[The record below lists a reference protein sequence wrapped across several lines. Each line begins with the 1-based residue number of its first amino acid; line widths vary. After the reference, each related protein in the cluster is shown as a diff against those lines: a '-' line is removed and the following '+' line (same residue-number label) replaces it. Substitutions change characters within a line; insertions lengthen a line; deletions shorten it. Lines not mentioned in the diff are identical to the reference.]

1 MNLDNGL
8 ILFALVVFQL
18 LFIAFFLFTSKKG
31 NRLSN
36 VLLGL
41 FFLLIGLNLLDL
53 TLSIRGLYKYYAKF
67 ALLDDAFILAF
78 GPLIYSYSK
87 SVIYKDYRF
96 SKKEFL
102 HFLPYLIATITFF
115 VGSMLQSGEAQKSLL
130 DDIQT
135 YSLPVWLMAVFSAI
149 FLHPFVY
156 LLLCYQQLRK
166 YKQEIL
172 QSFSDIQRVSLGWLS
187 FMINSLTVIWVI
199 SFLNALLPLT
209 IFIEYLQFTI
219 VFFIVFIFYF
229 VNKVILK
236 ALNQPK
242 LFDGISQSDEKY
254 ADSRLTVEENENYKN
269 RLINLMNNEK
279 PYLEPEININLLAG
293 KLEIPSKTLSQV
305 INQSFQK
312 NFFDF
317 INEYRVGEAV
327 NLFRNT
333 EDDKLTVLEVVYKS
347 GFNSKSSFNTFF
359 KKINGVTPTEFR
371 DSIQK

>member
-53 TLSIRGLYKYYAKF
+53 TLSISGLYKYYAKF

-102 HFLPYLIATITFF
+102 HFLPYLIATIIFF

-135 YSLPVWLMAVFSAI
+135 YSLPIWLMAIFSAI

-172 QSFSDIQRVSLGWLS
+172 RSFSDIQKVSLGWLS

-236 ALNQPK
+236 ALNQP
-242 LFDGISQSDEKY
+242 
-254 ADSRLTVEENENYKN
+254 RLTFW
-269 RLINLMNNEK
+269 MSEK
-279 PYLEPEININLLAG
+279 DRRISCLYF
-293 KLEIPSKTLSQV
+293 LSCW
-305 INQSFQK
+305 
-312 NFFDF
+312 
-317 INEYRVGEAV
+317 
-327 NLFRNT
+327 
-333 EDDKLTVLEVVYKS
+333 
-347 GFNSKSSFNTFF
+347 
-359 KKINGVTPTEFR
+359 
-371 DSIQK
+371 